1 MVNLHLPE
9 WSMQMKTDV
18 LPAAGSQPGDLV
30 GQPLME
36 PMSRMEV
43 LLIQCYRRLSDQD
56 RRALMRFAEALAAT
70 AAPG

>member
-1 MVNLHLPE
+1 
-9 WSMQMKTDV
+9 MKSEV
-18 LPAAGSQPGDLV
+18 VAAAGSQLAELV
-30 GQPLME
+30 GQPSME
-36 PMSRMEV
+36 PITRMEA

>member
-1 MVNLHLPE
+1 
-9 WSMQMKTDV
+9 MKSEV
-18 LPAAGSQPGDLV
+18 VAAAGSQLVELV
-30 GQPLME
+30 GQPSME
-36 PMSRMEV
+36 PMTRMEV